1 MILRRKRSKRLARN
15 YPARAA
21 IRYYQPDAVRNAAR
35 AR

>member
-1 MILRRKRSKRLARN
+1 MNLLQKRSTGLARN
-15 YPARAA
+15 FPARAA